1 MKAKSS
7 ELTELFVWRAD
18 KKASE
23 AIDKVERSAG
33 EEAIAAAVKAVLEY
47 ARTADD
53 FTSDDVRSQYGDFG
67 FHEPRAWGAVMRR
80 AARTGEIYATDRTRK
95 TGRLSSHNRP
105 MRIWE
110 KAR

>member
-33 EEAIAAAVKAVLEY
+33 EEAIAAAVKAVLE
-47 ARTADD
+47 
-53 FTSDDVRSQYGDFG
+53 
-67 FHEPRAWGAVMRR
+67 
-80 AARTGEIYATDRTRK
+80 
-95 TGRLSSHNRP
+95 
-105 MRIWE
+105 
-110 KAR
+110 